1 MKNYYFVGCLLL
13 AAAAVQSAQAEVTY
27 TCTDGKNLNAGNG
40 EGIEKMFDNST
51 DTKYC
56 GPAGDDCWALVT
68 ASEPVYVRAY
78 ETTTANDNKESGG
91 RCARHWALYGTN
103 DEAVA
108 ADANS
113 EGWVTLSDLDN
124 EPKYADLIPK
134 ENYYTQRFYCD
145 KQTVGTAYK
154 YFKVHIKSGDTPFQ
168 LSEFKILGETTPII
182 TYDWVEELSAPGSD
196 KAVDWGLKGYQKW
209 EGQTALAGKS
219 LVIKTSDDK
228 AHSVIKYSLTTH
240 DDNASPNRAPKTWK
254 VEGSEDLTEWVTID
268 EITEGDPI
276 TNERVKTFDFIPSNT
291 KVACKYIRLTLTS
304 MKGNGYQQL
313 GEFHVVAASAEHVH
327 NWVLTEGKEPT
338 CIEDG
343 GGVYTCSDCGAKKL
357 DASKP
362 ATGEHNYIESAEHD
376 HKNCSMC
383 GRPDPEYMS
392 AVDGFYQPTT
402 VDHFVWL
409 AEMIQINEPI
419 NIRLTQDVDLTG
431 FAGFGNGNDA
441 VPFKGEFDGKGHWLK
456 KLRIDVTDVKNVGL
470 FGKLE
475 GANIHD
481 LGIEN
486 AYVKSNQPNVGI
498 LAGTAKDVTV
508 NRVAVTGS
516 ESSANGYDHVAAILG
531 DVEGNS
537 TVSNCM
543 SDITVHS
550 TDYQAGGL
558 IGTTRGM
565 TLENSLFTGKVLND
579 KNNAGGLVAL
589 IDSEANPTIIRN
601 NISAATLLKAN
612 NDGQKPIINT
622 GGRTATYVNNRVAA
636 SQLYQKGDE
645 EPTTKVW
652 TIADDENGLT
662 TPDRDMKCLSFY
674 TETMGWDMEKD
685 WKFIEAGMYPVLAW
699 MDGEAGSQTV
709 SVPETR
715 YATAVAEAELNIP
728 EEGVEVYAVLV
739 AATEDTPEVATAEN
753 ADAVQAADKD
763 LTLVK
768 LTGVIPANTPVLVK
782 ADKGDYTFSHHV
794 EYGEN
799 IAENHLAAAAEGVTA
814 DGTHYTLATD
824 GKKVGF
830 ARVSNGET
838 VPAGSVYL
846 TVPASST
853 KDFYTLYDGTQT
865 GVENVAVPTEEGAE
879 TIYNVAGQRLN
890 RMQKGI
896 NIVNGKKILK

>member
-13 AAAAVQSAQAEVTY
+13 AAAAVQTAQAEVTY
-27 TCTDGKNLNAGNG
+27 TCTAGKDFGKN
-40 EGIEKMFDNST
+40 EGIDKMFDNNT
-51 DTKYC
+51 GTKYC
-56 GPAGDDCWALVT
+56 GGAGDDCWALLT
-68 ASEPVYVRAY
+68 ASEAVYVRAY
-78 ETTTANDNKESGG
+78 ETTTANDNVQYNG
-91 RCARHWALYGTN
+91 RCPRHWALYGTN

-108 ADANS
+108 ADANA

-124 EPKYADLIPK
+124 NPWPADLIPK
-134 ENYYTQRFYCD
+134 ADFYNQRFYCD
-145 KQTVGTAYK
+145 KNTVGTPYK
-154 YFKVHIKSGDTPFQ
+154 YFKVHIKAGDNTIQ

-182 TYDWVEELSAPGSD
+182 TYDWVEELSAPNSN
-196 KAVDWGLKGYQKW
+196 KAVDWSLKDKW
-209 EGQTALAGKS
+209 EGSQALAGKS

-228 AHSVIKYSLTTH
+228 PHSVIKYSLTTH
-240 DDNASPNRAPKTWK
+240 DDNVSPNRAPKTWK
-254 VEGSEDLTEWVTID
+254 LEGSEDANEWVTID

-276 TNERVKTFDFIPSNT
+276 QNERVKTYDFVPSNT
-291 KVACKYIRLTLTS
+291 TLASKYIRLTLTS
-304 MKGNGYQQL
+304 MKGDGYQQL
-313 GEFHVVAASAEHVH
+313 GEFHVVAASEAHEHTWEKTDEH
-327 NWVLTEGKEPT
+327 KAAT
-338 CIEDG
+338 CIEAG
-343 GGVYTCSDCGAKKL
+343 GYVHICTVCGAKKL
-357 DASKP
+357 VITEE

-376 HKNCSMC
+376 HKNCSVC
-383 GRPDPEYMS
+383 GRPDPSYMT

-409 AEMIQINEPI
+409 AEMIQFNEPV
-419 NIRLTQDVDLTG
+419 NIRLTEDVDLTG
-431 FAGFGNGNDA
+431 FSGFGNGNDA
-441 VPFKGEFDGKGHWLK
+441 VPFKGEFDGKGHWLRN
-456 KLRIDVTDVKNVGL
+456 LTIDVTEKNVGL

-475 GANIHD
+475 GASIHD
-481 LGIEN
+481 LGFEK
-486 AYVKSNQPNVGI
+486 AYVKSDKPNVGI

-508 NRVAVTGS
+508 NRVAVAGNS
-516 ESSANGYDHVAAILG
+516 EAHGYDHVAAILG
-531 DVEGNS
+531 DTEGS
-537 TVSNCM
+537 TTVSNCL

-550 TDYQAGGL
+550 TTYQAGGL
-558 IGTTRGM
+558 IGTTRGL
-565 TLENSLFTGKVLND
+565 TLENSLFTGQVLND
-579 KNNAGGLVAL
+579 NNNAGGLAAL
-589 IDSEANPTIIRN
+589 IDSEDNPTIIRN

-622 GGRTATYVNNRVAA
+622 GNRTATYENNRVAA
-636 SQLYQKGDE
+636 SQLYQKGDA
-645 EPTTKVW
+645 EPTTKEW
-652 TIADDENGLT
+652 TNADDEYGLT
-662 TPDRDMKCLSFY
+662 TADRDMKCLSFY
-674 TETMGWDMEKD
+674 TETMGWDMEND

-709 SVPETR
+709 SVSETG

-728 EEGVEVYAVLV
+728 EEGVEVYAVKV
-739 AATEDTPEVATAEN
+739 AATEDTPEVATAAEN

-794 EYGEN
+794 EYGAEVG
-799 IAENHLAAAAEGVTA
+799 ENHLAAAAEDVTA
-814 DGTHYTLATD
+814 DGTHYTLTTD

-830 ARVSNGET
+830 ARVNSGET

-846 TVPASST
+846 SVPASSS

-865 GVENVAVPTEEGAE
+865 GVESVAVPAEEEAE

>member
-1 MKNYYFVGCLLL
+1 MKNYYFAGCLLL

-27 TCTDGKNLNAGNG
+27 TCTAGKNFGQN
-40 EGIEKMFDNST
+40 EGIDKMFDNNT
-51 DTKYC
+51 GTKYC
-56 GPAGDDCWALVT
+56 GGAGDDCWALLT
-68 ASEPVYVRAY
+68 ASEAVYVRAY

-124 EPKYADLIPK
+124 NPWPADLIPK
-134 ENYYTQRFYCD
+134 ENFYTQRFYCD
-145 KQTVGTAYK
+145 KNTVGTAYK
-154 YFKVHIKSGDTPFQ
+154 YFKLHIKGGDNLVQ

-182 TYDWVEELSAPGSD
+182 TYDWVEELSAPGSN
-196 KAVDWGLKGYQKW
+196 KAVDWSLKDKW
-209 EGQTALAGKS
+209 ESNDVGGGPLAGQS

-228 AHSVIKYSLTTH
+228 AHSVIKYSFTTH

-254 VEGSEDLTEWVTID
+254 VEGSEDANQWVTID
-268 EITEGDPI
+268 EVTEGDPI
-276 TNERVKTFDFIPSNT
+276 ANERVKTFDFVPSNT
-291 KVACKYIRLTLTS
+291 KLACKYIRLTLNT
-304 MKGNGYQQL
+304 MKGNNYHQL

-327 NWVLTEGKEPT
+327 NWVLTDGKEPT
-338 CIEDG
+338 CIEAG

-357 DASKP
+357 DASQP
-362 ATGEHNYIESAEHD
+362 ATGEHNYIESDGHD

-392 AVDGFYQPTT
+392 TVDGFYQPTT
-402 VDHFVWL
+402 TDHFVWL
-409 AEMIQINEPI
+409 AEMIQHSETV
-419 NIRLTQDVDLTG
+419 NIRLIQDVDLTG
-431 FAGFGNGNDA
+431 FNGFGNGSDI
-441 VPFKGEFDGKGHWLK
+441 VPFKGEFDGAGHWLK
-456 KLRIDVTDVKNVGL
+456 NLKIDVTDVKNVGL

-486 AYVKSNQPNVGI
+486 AYVKSNKPNVGV

-558 IGTTRGM
+558 IGTTRGL

-589 IDSEANPTIIRN
+589 LEDGNPTIIRN
-601 NISAATLLKAN
+601 NISAASLLKAN
-612 NDGQKPIINT
+612 NDGQKSIVNT
-622 GGRTATYVNNRVAA
+622 GGRTATYQNNRVAA
-636 SQLYQKGDE
+636 SQLYQKGSE
-645 EPTTKVW
+645 EPVTKVW
-652 TIADDENGLT
+652 TIADDENGQT
-662 TPDRDMKCLSFY
+662 TADRDMKCLSFY
-674 TETMGWDMEKD
+674 TETMGWDMEID

-715 YATAVAEAELNIP
+715 YATAIAEAELNIP

-782 ADKGDYTFSHHV
+782 AAKGDYTFSHHV

-799 IAENHLAAAAEGVTA
+799 VAENHLAAAAEDVTA
-814 DGTHYTLATD
+814 DGTHYTLKVAD
-824 GKKVGF
+824 KKVGF

-853 KDFYTLYDGTQT
+853 KDFYTLYNGTQT

>member
-1 MKNYYFVGCLLL
+1 MKNYYFAGCLLL

-27 TCTDGKNLNAGNG
+27 TCTAGKNFGQN
-40 EGIEKMFDNST
+40 EGIDKMFDNNT
-51 DTKYC
+51 GTKYC
-56 GPAGDDCWALVT
+56 GGAGDDCWALVT

-124 EPKYADLIPK
+124 NPWPADLIPK
-134 ENYYTQRFYCD
+134 ENFYTQRFYCD
-145 KQTVGTAYK
+145 KNTVGTAYK
-154 YFKVHIKSGDTPFQ
+154 YFKLHIKGGDNLVQ

-182 TYDWVEELSAPGSD
+182 TYDWVEELSAPGSN
-196 KAVDWGLKGYQKW
+196 KAVDWSMKAKW
-209 EGQTALAGKS
+209 EKNDGGPLAGKS

-240 DDNASPNRAPKTWK
+240 DDNVSPNRAPKTWK
-254 VEGSEDLTEWVTID
+254 VEGSEDANQWVTID
-268 EITEGDPI
+268 EVTEGDPI
-276 TNERVKTFDFIPSNT
+276 TNERVKTFDFTPSNT
-291 KVACKYIRLTLTS
+291 KTACKYIKLTLTS
-304 MKGNGYQQL
+304 MKGDGYQQL
-313 GEFHVVAASAEHVH
+313 GEFHIVAAPEAHEHSWEKTDEHIAATCVEAGGDVH
-327 NWVLTEGKEPT
+327 ICTV
-338 CIEDG
+338 
-343 GGVYTCSDCGAKKL
+343 CGAKKL
-357 DASKP
+357 VITEP
-362 ATGEHNYIESAEHD
+362 ATGKHNYIESAEHD
-376 HKNCSMC
+376 HKNCSVC
-383 GRPDPEYMS
+383 GTPDLSYMS
-392 AVDGFYQPTT
+392 DVEGFYQPTT
-402 VDHFVWL
+402 LNHFVWL
-409 AEMIQINEPI
+409 AEMIQFNENV
-419 NIRLTQDVDLTG
+419 NIRLTEDVDLTG
-431 FAGFGNGNDA
+431 FAGFGNGEDI

-456 KLRIDVTDVKNVGL
+456 NLKIDVTDVKNVGL

-486 AYVKSNQPNVGI
+486 AYVKSNKPNVGV

-558 IGTTRGM
+558 IGTTRGI

-622 GGRTATYVNNRVAA
+622 GDRTATYVNNRVAA
-636 SQLYQKGDE
+636 SQLCQKEDA
-645 EPTTKVW
+645 EPTTRKW
-652 TIADDENGLT
+652 TSADDETGLT
-662 TPDRDMKCLSFY
+662 TADRDMKCLSFY

-685 WKFIEAGMYPVLAW
+685 WKFIDAGMYPVLVW
-699 MDGEAGSQTV
+699 MAGVAGSQTV

-782 ADKGDYTFSHHV
+782 AAKGDYTFSHHV

-799 IAENHLAAAAEGVTA
+799 VAENHLAAAAEDVTA
-814 DGTHYTLATD
+814 DGTHYTLKVAD
-824 GKKVGF
+824 KKVGF

-853 KDFYTLYDGTQT
+853 KDFYTLYNGTQT

>member
-1 MKNYYFVGCLLL
+1 MKNYYFLGCLLL

-27 TCTDGKNLNAGNG
+27 TCTAGKNFGDR
-40 EGIEKMFDNST
+40 EGIDKMFDGDTST
-51 DTKYC
+51 KLC
-56 GPAGDDCWALVT
+56 KAPGADCYALVA
-68 ASEPVYVRAY
+68 ASEAVYVRGY
-78 ETTTANDNKESGG
+78 ETTTANDNKGNDRSPHKWG
-91 RCARHWALYGTN
+91 LYGTN

-108 ADANS
+108 SDANS
-113 EGWVTLSDLDN
+113 AGWVTLSEQDN
-124 EPKYADLIPK
+124 DLIPK

-145 KQTVGTAYK
+145 KNTVGTAYK
-154 YFKVHIKSGDTPFQ
+154 YFKVVFNTAGEKGEGNLVQ
-168 LSEFKILGETTPII
+168 LSEFKILGETEPIV
-182 TYDWVEELSAPGSD
+182 TYDWVGELSAPNSN
-196 KAVDWGLKGYQKW
+196 KAVDWSLTSKW
-209 EGQTALAGKS
+209 EGGDALVGKS

-228 AHSVIKYSLTTH
+228 AYTVNKYSLTTH
-240 DDNASPNRAPKTWK
+240 DDNSWNDRAPKTWI
-254 VEGSEDLTEWVTID
+254 VEGSNDGTEWETID
-268 EITEGDPI
+268 EVTEGNPI
-276 TNERVKTFDFIPSNT
+276 ANERAKTFDFEPSN
-291 KVACKYIRLTLTS
+291 KELACKYIKLTINS
-304 MKGNGYQQL
+304 IKGNGHQQL
-313 GEFHVVAASAEHVH
+313 GEFHVFASAHQHVWVKGEHK
-327 NWVLTEGKEPT
+327 NAT
-338 CIEDG
+338 CIEAG
-343 GGVYTCSDCGAKKL
+343 GDIFTCSVCGETKFEKTEE
-357 DASKP
+357 P
-362 ATGEHNYIESAEHD
+362 TGVHNYVTDEHG
-376 HKNCSMC
+376 HGHCSDC
-383 GRPDPEYMS
+383 GRPDPAYLS

-402 VDHFVWL
+402 ADHFVWL
-409 AEMIQINEPI
+409 AEMIQFNENV
-419 NIRLTQDVDLTG
+419 NIRLTEDVDLTG
-431 FAGFGNGNDA
+431 FAGFGNGEDI

-456 KLRIDVTDVKNVGL
+456 KLKIDVTDVKNVGL

-486 AYVKSNQPNVGI
+486 AYVKSNKPNVGV

-558 IGTTRGM
+558 IGTTRGL

-589 IDSEANPTIIRN
+589 LEDGNPTIIRN
-601 NISAATLLKAN
+601 NISAASLLKAN
-612 NDGQKPIINT
+612 NDGQKSIVNT
-622 GGRTATYVNNRVAA
+622 GGRTATYQNNRVAA
-636 SQLYQKGDE
+636 SQLYQKGSE
-645 EPTTKVW
+645 EPVTKAW
-652 TIADDENGLT
+652 NIADNENGLT
-662 TPDRDMKCLSFY
+662 TADRDMKCLSFY
-674 TETMGWDMEKD
+674 TETMGWDMEID

-715 YATAVAEAELNIP
+715 YATAIAEAELNIP

-739 AATEDTPEVATAEN
+739 AATEDTPEVATAAEN

-782 ADKGDYTFSHHV
+782 AAKGDYTFSHHV

-799 IAENHLAAAAEGVTA
+799 VAENHLTAAAEDVTA
-814 DGTHYTLATD
+814 DGTHYTLKVAD
-824 GKKVGF
+824 KKVGF

-853 KDFYTLYDGTQT
+853 KDFYTLYNGTQT